1 GPGRLRSMPTLV
13 VPFRGAGG
21 KSRLGLPSA
30 AARAALSRAM
40 LADVVAACLS
50 VGSTFVV
57 TPDRGAVF
65 GPSLVPDPR
74 RGQGAAVLAGLD
86 ALTAAGGSTPVLVV
100 NADLPCVTARDLL
113 ALAGAVPEDGL
124 ALTPAAVGTTNPLAP

>member
-1 GPGRLRSMPTLV
+1 MPTLV
-13 VPFRGAGG
+13 VPFRGAEG

-65 GPSLVPDPR
+65 GPSLVV
-74 RGQGAAVLAGLD
+74 QV
-86 ALTAAGGSTPVLVV
+86 
-100 NADLPCVTARDLL
+100 
-113 ALAGAVPEDGL
+113 
-124 ALTPAAVGTTNPLAP
+124 